1 MKSKINIIIGREYM
15 ERVSKKS
22 FILTTFLMPILMIG
36 LMLAPALI
44 AIFNTPESRKIAVID
59 DSGIIAPMLQNS
71 EEVEFV
77 NTASTLD
84 AAKADESIEGILVI
98 GENVMTSPSDVSLYT
113 RDASS
118 MLLEQVV
125 ATQINMSIEQ
135 IRLAEVQKVHNIDNL
150 PEIIGGI
157 HSNVALQTFRIDE
170 ESDQSSS
177 SGLAFAIGMIMTML
191 LYIFLLLYGQ
201 LVMTSIIEEKNNRV
215 LEIVVSSVKP
225 AQLMMGKILGIGAVA
240 VTQVLIWAALITAI
254 SAYALPAML
263 PADIMSEVSLLS
275 SGQLSVADAT
285 NDIGLL
291 QAIMQLGD
299 VSYIL
304 MLFGYL
310 LLFLIGGFLFFAA
323 IYAAIG
329 SAVDNIQDAGQLQSV
344 VIVPIILGM
353 IFSMSVVNEPNSTLA
368 TVLSMVP
375 FTSPMVMMARIPFGI
390 PVWEIITSLAVLY
403 VSFLFM
409 VWVSAKIYRVGI
421 FMYGKKPSIKELL
434 KWINYK

>member
-44 AIFNTPESRKIAVID
+44 TIFNTPESRKIAVID

-118 MLLEQVV
+118 MVLEQVV

-170 ESDQSSS
+170 ESEQSSS

-263 PADIMSEVSLLS
+263 PADVMSEVSLLS
-275 SGQLSVADAT
+275 SGQLSAADAT

-344 VIVPIILGM
+344 VIVPIILGL

-390 PVWEIITSLAVLY
+390 PTWEIITSLLVLY